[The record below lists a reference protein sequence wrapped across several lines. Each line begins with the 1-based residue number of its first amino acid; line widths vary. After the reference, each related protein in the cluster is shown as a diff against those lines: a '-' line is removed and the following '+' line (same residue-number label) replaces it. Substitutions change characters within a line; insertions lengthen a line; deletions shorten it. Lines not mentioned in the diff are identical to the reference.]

1 MIISRGLNLLRIG
14 YRNSQSKVST
24 TNLRS
29 VRLSH
34 DDYHGTYRGQI
45 PPVEKIWLYGAE
57 IMGGV
62 MWWWVLWHFWHDF
75 GHIVGEFP
83 YPDPSKWTDEELGI
97 PPDDYEEPAT
107 RV

>member
-1 MIISRGLNLLRIG
+1 MIISRGLNLLKVAYKR
-14 YRNSQSKVST
+14 SPSKFAA

-34 DDYHGTYRGQI
+34 GHGMYRDFPQEDKTW
-45 PPVEKIWLYGAE
+45 VFVAE
-57 IMGGV
+57 IFGGI

-83 YPDPSKWTDEELGI
+83 YPDPSQWTDEELGI
-97 PPDDYEEPAT
+97 PPDDYTEPAT
-107 RV
+107 RTT